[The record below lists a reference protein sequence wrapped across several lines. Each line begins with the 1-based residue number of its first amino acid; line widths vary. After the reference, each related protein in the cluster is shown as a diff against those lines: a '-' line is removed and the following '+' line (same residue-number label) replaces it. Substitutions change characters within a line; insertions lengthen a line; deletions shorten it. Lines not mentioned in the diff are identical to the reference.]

1 MQTSRAVALE
11 PIVIG
16 LVGIAA
22 LVLMRRRWFWIMLF
36 FFGALASFFAMVA
49 AAIHFQILG
58 AVGFLVLIC
67 VNGAIG
73 SLIAEG

>member
-1 MQTSRAVALE
+1 VALE

-16 LVGIAA
+16 LLGIAA
-22 LVLMRRRWFWIMLF
+22 LTLIRRRWFWIMLF
-36 FFGALASFFAMVA
+36 TLGALASFFAMVA
-49 AAIHFQILG
+49 AAIQFQVLA

-67 VNGAIG
+67 VSGAIG